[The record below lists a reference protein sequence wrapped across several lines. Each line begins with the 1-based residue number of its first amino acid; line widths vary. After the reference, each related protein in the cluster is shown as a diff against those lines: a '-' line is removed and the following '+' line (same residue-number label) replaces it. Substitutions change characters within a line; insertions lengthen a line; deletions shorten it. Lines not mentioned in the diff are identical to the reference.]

1 MTLRWPIAAG
11 LGLLPVALV
20 ATVAVALPHHA
31 ALARPTHLNGAAWQA
46 EQTVHRLSAG
56 TGGAASDTLRS
67 ACASLPSAGRG
78 AVAGRIAQGCYLEAD
93 MLEALEHVHGCA
105 GGPRGNVLRA
115 CLTAGLRWF
124 SAAVRSETS
133 NDAAIATTLART
145 GTVRAH
151 APPPPPP
158 PPPAPPAR
166 APRPH
171 RAPPAAAHAP
181 PP

>member
-67 ACASLPSAGRG
+67 ACASLPSAGRW
-78 AVAGRIAQGCYLEAD
+78 AVAGAIAQGCYLEAD
-93 MLEALEHVHGCA
+93 MLEALEHGHGCA

-133 NDAAIATTLART
+133 NDAAIATALAPGPCRSAL
-145 GTVRAH
+145 VLPDAD
-151 APPPPPP
+151 
-158 PPPAPPAR
+158 
-166 APRPH
+166 
-171 RAPPAAAHAP
+171 
-181 PP
+181 